1 MIQTRYDAYKPP
13 EKGASSVGY
22 HRRDSFMDR
31 VKYLPEILKIGV
43 IWIKG
48 IEKMIAE
55 SSNVSRNYRSKR
67 EIGRNYLSVS
77 HTSHDLNPFSIT

>member
-1 MIQTRYDAYKPP
+1 MMLISPQKKEQAVW
-13 EKGASSVGY
+13 AL
-22 HRRDSFMDR
+22 HRRNSFMDR

-67 EIGRNYLSVS
+67 EIGEIGRNYLTVS